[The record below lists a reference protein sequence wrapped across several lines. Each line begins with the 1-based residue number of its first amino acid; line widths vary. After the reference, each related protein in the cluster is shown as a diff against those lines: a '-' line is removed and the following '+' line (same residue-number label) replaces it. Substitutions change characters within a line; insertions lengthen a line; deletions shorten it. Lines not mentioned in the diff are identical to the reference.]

1 MLGLMCVRGPI
12 VGRRRSDRLCRNLQY
27 CRPMADPTA
36 GATPP
41 GGGLNYEALAFDPA
55 AASAGQQIV

>member
-1 MLGLMCVRGPI
+1 
-12 VGRRRSDRLCRNLQY
+12 
-27 CRPMADPTA
+27 MADPTA